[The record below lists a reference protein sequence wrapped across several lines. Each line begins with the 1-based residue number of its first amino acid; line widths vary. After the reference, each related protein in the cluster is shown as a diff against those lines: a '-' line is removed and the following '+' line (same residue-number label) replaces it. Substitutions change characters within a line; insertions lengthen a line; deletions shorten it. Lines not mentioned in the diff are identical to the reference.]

1 MIFRKRRPEVSAEES
16 PPRKGYGVALG
27 NAMAEFEAVLNP
39 AAEHRIVEVRRL
51 DEIAE
56 INWSGEL
63 DEEADIPPS

>member
-1 MIFRKRRPEVSAEES
+1 M
-16 PPRKGYGVALG
+16 ALG

-39 AAEHRIVEVRRL
+39 AAEHRIVEMRRL